1 MSQTRRKLI
10 ECGFG
15 WGSQHGPLRK
25 TKHRGRV
32 EVACDFLLNIIACN
46 PIRIPKLIAARPRPR
61 FRRGSLQN
69 MLHRKKVWNRGAHC
83 WLDCANP
90 EWRLHMSV
98 WSPQAVIL
106 LVALVAA
113 LVYAINRLRGQNRR
127 RNQYRHKAK
136 R

>member
-1 MSQTRRKLI
+1 
-10 ECGFG
+10 
-15 WGSQHGPLRK
+15 
-25 TKHRGRV
+25 
-32 EVACDFLLNIIACN
+32 
-46 PIRIPKLIAARPRPR
+46 
-61 FRRGSLQN
+61 
-69 MLHRKKVWNRGAHC
+69 
-83 WLDCANP
+83 
-90 EWRLHMSV
+90 MSV